1 MFHNII
7 EAVVIKSIIIYN
19 VFLSSKSEIL
29 AKQTKKQG
37 KHMKYK
43 ESTLFKKKQNKQNK
57 KPTTAATISHDWLI
71 KILSNQ
77 IRLKY
82 SLLSPFVVV
91 VEINLILV

>member
-1 MFHNII
+1 MIII
-7 EAVVIKSIIIYN
+7 E
-19 VFLSSKSEIL
+19 IL
-29 AKQTKKQG
+29 FEG
-37 KHMKYK
+37 KR
-43 ESTLFKKKQNKQNK
+43 LNK